1 MRACGPLS
9 GSLQWG
15 HSVIISH
22 AHRYLF
28 VELPRTGSTAV
39 RRELRELYDGVP
51 ILHKHSTYDEFRRQA
66 SPDQLKYFVFSTVRN
81 PLDDAV
87 SRYFKLKTDH
97 RQRFSDITQQK
108 NRRALNSFIDDRMY
122 KYLARTDADF
132 SKFFVHFY
140 RLPYDTW
147 ASLDHKRF
155 DYVMRFE
162 RLPDEFDTVLR
173 RIGLEPA
180 RMLPVR
186 NATGERQDSFA
197 DYYTES
203 ARARAFR
210 VFGPYM
216 RRWGYEFPLD
226 WKVPTPSRL
235 DEVGYTIYN
244 GLARLYWTHVR
255 PRS

>member
-1 MRACGPLS
+1 
-9 GSLQWG
+9 
-15 HSVIISH
+15 
-22 AHRYLF
+22 

-39 RRELRELYDGVP
+39 RRELRELYDGAP

-66 SPDQLKYFVFSTVRN
+66 SADELKYFVFSAVRN

-108 NRRALNSFIDDRMY
+108 NRRALNSFLDDRMY

-132 SKFFVHFY
+132 STFFMHFY
-140 RLPYDTW
+140 RLPFDTW

-162 RLPDEFDTVLR
+162 RLAEEFDAVLR
-173 RIGLEPA
+173 KMGIEPK
-180 RMLPVR
+180 RPLPVR
-186 NATGERQDSFA
+186 NATGERKQSF
-197 DYYTES
+197 DEYYSEA
-203 ARARAFR
+203 ARRRAFR

-216 RRWGYEFPLD
+216 RRWGYEFPAG
-226 WKVPTPSRL
+226 WSVPSPSAL
-235 DEVGYTIYN
+235 DEFGYSVFN

-255 PRS
+255 PRT